1 MTCTKKKKCL
11 YGDICPTARSNEY
24 NLINASC
31 YKPLEQ
37 TNEQWFDSQTTKK
50 KAKIIKMVINIC
62 ISCKEHKTIMT
73 KGCPLRQKMAKNLLF
88 LPCMDENGICE
99 WLKQPRQKENRK

>member
-1 MTCTKKKKCL
+1 MACTRKKQCL

-37 TNEQWFDSQTTKK
+37 NNEEYIKSCTTEEL
-50 KAKIIKMVINIC
+50 AEFLLDVWYGIDDVINIMEREDVGK
-62 ISCKEHKTIMT
+62 KEAMLI
-73 KGCPLRQKMAKNLLF
+73 
-88 LPCMDENGICE
+88 
-99 WLKQPRQKENRK
+99 WLKEKYNA